1 MKFASWHQPHLI
13 GCEYPTPAASHRQN
27 GSILTSS
34 RINFDLDQTE
44 SRARH
49 LYLTRLKDQ
58 MSLLSQIVLL
68 RLFFVGLAKWILSA
82 LALVRY

>member
-1 MKFASWHQPHLI
+1 MIFAIGAEVLFRTRMPSACHI

-27 GSILTSS
+27 GLILTSS

-58 MSLLSQIVLL
+58 MSLLS
-68 RLFFVGLAKWILSA
+68 
-82 LALVRY
+82 

>member
-1 MKFASWHQPHLI
+1 MIFAIGAEVLFRAPDAVRRGLCHI

-27 GSILTSS
+27 GLILTSS

-58 MSLLSQIVLL
+58 MSLLS
-68 RLFFVGLAKWILSA
+68 
-82 LALVRY
+82 

>member
-1 MKFASWHQPHLI
+1 MIFAI
-13 GCEYPTPAASHRQN
+13 GAEVLFRARMPSAAACVIL
-27 GSILTSS
+27 GALTSS

-58 MSLLSQIVLL
+58 MSLLS
-68 RLFFVGLAKWILSA
+68 
-82 LALVRY
+82 